1 MFAFKFDIMVIFRY
15 PIFACFVIFLIWLSY
30 EIRKGSKKSDTLN
43 QDFWDRENQAN
54 SVRKQNLDLVEY
66 ITIPYDTFP
75 IDKYSDTE
83 LGSIEQELLSLKDKR
98 ILNMTGLTN
107 TDIKLK
113 YGPAN
118 LSAISEYDENFLSMA
133 KLINSYGA
141 RLHELGY
148 DDDAITVLEFGI
160 ISLTDISANYKLL
173 AQLYVNKNQVD
184 KIDFLIETALKLDS
198 LMKKSIVNSLESIKN
213 SPML

>member
-30 EIRKGSKKSDTLN
+30 EIKKANKKSDALSK
-43 QDFWDRENQAN
+43 DFWNREQEAN
-54 SVRKQNLDLVEY
+54 AVRKQNLDLIKY

-75 IDKYSDTE
+75 INKYSDTE
-83 LGSIEQELLSLKDKR
+83 LNAIEQELLSLKEKR

-118 LSAISEYDENFLSMA
+118 LTTIGEYDDNFVLMA
-133 KLINSYGA
+133 KLINSYGN
-141 RLHELGY
+141 RIHELGY

-160 ISLTDISANYKLL
+160 ISLTDISVNYKLL
-173 AQLYVNKNQVD
+173 AELYANKNEAD
-184 KIDFLIETALKLDS
+184 KINQLIETASKLDS
-198 LMKKSIVNSLESIKN
+198 LLKKTIISSLEDIKN
-213 SPML
+213 SSS